1 MKLLCT
7 KDLVMLVSQEVQFK
21 AGESYEWMMH
31 ADGSVSRVTERGVHL
46 LRSDVW
52 PIYFQYSLEKEH
64 EQLV

>member
-7 KDLVMLVSQEVQFK
+7 KDLVMLVSQEVRFK

-31 ADGSVSRVTERGVHL
+31 ADGSVSRVTQKGVHL

-52 PIYFQYSLEKEH
+52 VDYFQYKLEVEN
-64 EQLV
+64 V